1 MDLLAAG
8 LLVLAGLGAGFLSG
22 VFGIGSGVILVPV
35 LLLYCHTTGVSS
47 LVATHVA
54 MGTSLLVVMCASLS
68 QAREFSRTDHIVW
81 RGVTLFSLA
90 GVAGAFIGVT
100 VAAGLEGTALRKI
113 FGFVLLVAAV
123 RLFSGKR
130 KPGKELEPNLAPQT
144 LLAAGFLVGFVSALS
159 GAGGSFIA
167 LPLMY
172 TYLHFPLRK
181 AIGTSSAAIVVIA
194 AAGAAGYLLRGW
206 GNEFLPP
213 GMPGFIYWQAALPL
227 VAGAIP
233 GVIFGTRAAARADI
247 PPVRTT
253 FAVLLLA
260 VMLRMFFL

>member
-1 MDLLAAG
+1 MDGFAAC
-8 LLVLAGLGAGFLSG
+8 LLVLAGLAAGFLGG
-22 VFGIGSGVILVPV
+22 VFGTGSGIVLVPV
-35 LLLYCHTTGVSS
+35 LLLYCHATGVSS

-54 MGTSLLVVMCASLS
+54 MGTSLLVVTFASLA
-68 QAREFSRTDHIVW
+68 QAWEYSRTDHIVW
-81 RGVTLFSLA
+81 RGAAYFALA
-90 GVAGAFIGVT
+90 GVTGSVMGTA

-130 KPGKELEPNLAPQT
+130 KSAGDLEPAPAPWP
-144 LLAAGFLVGFVSALS
+144 LLGTGFLVGVISSLS
-159 GAGGSFIA
+159 GVGGTFVA
-167 LPLMY
+167 VPLLY
-172 TYLHFPLRK
+172 TYRHFPLRK

-194 AAGAAGYLLRGW
+194 AAGAAGYILRGW

-213 GMPGFIYWQAALPL
+213 GMPGFMCWQAALPL
-227 VAGAIP
+227 FAGVVP
-233 GVIFGTRAAARADI
+233 GGILGTRIGPRADI
-247 PPVRTT
+247 PLVRTT